1 MGEFKCGQQNAGEA
15 LSWPARR
22 RMTPGYCSANTGQA
36 RGLCM
41 YPPPIGTLPITGF
54 NIIAFGFIG
63 SALIVGG
70 LLFFRL
76 SYFSRSRRDS

>member
-1 MGEFKCGQQNAGEA
+1 MGDFKCGRENAGEA
-15 LSWPARR
+15 LSWPACRR
-22 RMTPGYCSANTGQA
+22 KPPGYCSANISQA
-36 RGLCM
+36 RELRM